1 MFHRPSPWPG
11 RVLALVCLSSL
22 GSLALALA
30 AQHFFDVRP
39 CPWCVMQRGV
49 FLLLGFVAGLG
60 WLLGQLLN
68 RARAVQLLSLLL
80 VAGLALAGLAAAV
93 WQHEVAAQSAS
104 CNMTFADQV
113 VMALHL
119 DELLPSVFMATA
131 GCNEAAAYKLLGLP
145 YEVWSGLLYLT
156 QALAA
161 AWSLRTLLRQR

>member
-1 MFHRPSPWPG
+1 MFQRPSPWPG
-11 RVLALVCLSSL
+11 RVLALISLSSL
-22 GSLALALA
+22 ASLALALV
-30 AQHFFDVRP
+30 AQHYFDVRP
-39 CPWCVMQRGV
+39 CPWCVLQRGV
-49 FLLLGFVAGLG
+49 FLLLGLAAGLG
-60 WLLGQLLN
+60 WLQGQLLS
-68 RARAVQLLSLLL
+68 RARALTACSLLL

-104 CNMTFADQV
+104 CNMTFADQL

-119 DELLPSVFMATA
+119 DEILPSVFMATA

-156 QALAA
+156 HALAA

>member
-1 MFHRPSPWPG
+1 MFQRPSPWPS

-22 GSLALALA
+22 GSLAMALV

-39 CPWCVMQRGV
+39 CPWCVLQRGV
-49 FLLLGFVAGLG
+49 FLLLGIVAGLG
-60 WLLGQLLN
+60 WLQGQLLN
-68 RARAVQLLSLLL
+68 RARALTAVSLLL

-104 CNMTFADQV
+104 CNMTFADQL

-119 DELLPSVFMATA
+119 DEFLPSVFMATA

-156 QALAA
+156 QACAA
-161 AWSLRTLLRQR
+161 AWGLRTLLRER

>member
-104 CNMTFADQV
+104 CNLTFPDQV
-113 VMALHL
+113 VMALLLH
-119 DELLPSVFMATA
+119 ELLPSVFMATA

-145 YEVWSGLLYLT
+145 YEVWSGLLFV
-156 QALAA
+156 ALGV
-161 AWSLRTLLRQR
+161 SSIVLISKR